1 MESQGDEGVFG
12 GLVEAQRNA
21 ALRGDD
27 TNMPTIRKLPVGLVN
42 KIAAGE
48 VIERPA
54 SVVKELLE
62 NSIDAGAKR
71 VEISIEGGGLDL
83 IRITDDGCGIDEEQ
97 LELAISP
104 HATSKLQNDDDLF
117 DVRTLGFRGEALAS
131 IAEISHMTLRSRT
144 AQSDSGYE
152 LLVKGGVQ
160 EPVRPTSGPVGTTI
174 EIRHLFFNTPVRR
187 KFMKS
192 AQTEMGHVTEAF
204 TRVALA
210 FPHVHMVLHSGS
222 RTVHDLPPTERWSE
236 RIRKFFGDEVADA
249 LISIDQ
255 RDDKVAI
262 HGYVCDPSVS
272 RSNNRMQYLFLN
284 GRHIRDKALQH
295 ALGEAYRGLMMV
307 GRMPVCFLHVDID
320 PKTVDVNVHPTKVE
334 VRFEDSGAIYS
345 RLLSGLRN
353 KFLNSDF
360 IPAARPTAEP
370 ILPGHVPAMAGAA
383 ISAGAQS
390 GASGSGSS
398 TSSLL
403 DWPQTT
409 TAALPRSVPDFR
421 PFPSARNEFG
431 GPVAPRSYQNDPF
444 GPMKSDAAPA
454 VPELPPNAKPWSAE
468 IDLDSSLGLPA
479 SGAGALPVSS
489 ESLPSVQRLDQAHH
503 STGGSKAVGFQIHN
517 RYLVSE
523 YEDGMV
529 IIDQH
534 ALHERVLFEQ
544 IKAKVLSKAVD
555 VQRLLV
561 PETVS
566 LPPQE
571 AALVNEYKSVLEEI
585 GLQVE
590 PFGGETFLIHSYPAM
605 LKGISPSEVLRQ
617 VLEPLLKGGKKPD
630 VRDLLDEMMNMMAC
644 KAAIKAGDK
653 LSDDEISELLKQ
665 RDLYQET
672 HHCPHGR
679 PTALFFSRDQLDK
692 MFKRI

>member
-1 MESQGDEGVFG
+1 
-12 GLVEAQRNA
+12 
-21 ALRGDD
+21 
-27 TNMPTIRKLPVGLVN
+27 MPTIRKLPVGLVN

-62 NSIDAGAKR
+62 NSIDAGSKR

-83 IRITDDGCGIDEEQ
+83 IRISDNGCGIDADQ

-131 IAEISHMTLRSRT
+131 IAEISHMSLKSRT
-144 AQSDSGYE
+144 AQSDSAYE
-152 LLVKGGVQ
+152 LIVKGGVQ
-160 EPVRPTSGPVGTTI
+160 EPVRPTSGPVGTTM

-192 AQTEMGHVTEAF
+192 AQTEMGHVIEAF

-210 FPHVHMVLHSGS
+210 FPGVHMVLNSGS
-222 RTVHDLPPTERWSE
+222 RTIHDLPPTERWSE

-295 ALGEAYRGLMMV
+295 ALGESYRGLMMV

-334 VRFEDSGAIYS
+334 VRFEDSGAIYT

-360 IPAARPTAEP
+360 IPAARPSVEP
-370 ILPGHVPAMAGAA
+370 ILPSLASSPASDAT
-383 ISAGAQS
+383 IPNLQRSS
-390 GASGSGSS
+390 LS

-409 TAALPRSVPDFR
+409 TAALPRSVPDFQ
-421 PFPSARNEFG
+421 PFPSARG
-431 GPVAPRSYQNDPF
+431 GFEARPSTSSFSNDPF
-444 GPMKSDAAPA
+444 GPVAISPTRADATMPSNAS
-454 VPELPPNAKPWSAE
+454 VWSPESNLEEAQELSSGSGQR
-468 IDLDSSLGLPA
+468 LDS
-479 SGAGALPVSS
+479 VS
-489 ESLPSVQRLDQAHH
+489 SVQRFDSSHENP
-503 STGGSKAVGFQIHN
+503 SPTKPSGFQIHN

-534 ALHERVLFEQ
+534 ALHERIIFEQ
-544 IKAKVLSKAVD
+544 IKAKVLSRAVD

-561 PETVS
+561 PETIT
-566 LPPQE
+566 LPPHE
-571 AALVNEYKSVLEEI
+571 ASLVIEYKSVLEEI
-585 GLQVE
+585 GLHVE
-590 PFGGETFLIHSYPAM
+590 PFGGDTFLIHSYPAM
-605 LKGISPSEVLRQ
+605 LKGISPVEVLRQ

-644 KAAIKAGDK
+644 KAAVKAGDK

-665 RDLYQET
+665 RDMFQET

>member
-1 MESQGDEGVFG
+1 
-12 GLVEAQRNA
+12 
-21 ALRGDD
+21 
-27 TNMPTIRKLPVGLVN
+27 MPTIRKLPVGLVN

-62 NSIDAGAKR
+62 NSIDAGSKR

-83 IRITDDGCGIDEEQ
+83 IRISDNGCGIDAEQ

-144 AQSDSGYE
+144 SQSDSAYE

-192 AQTEMGHVTEAF
+192 AQTEMGHVIEAF

-210 FPHVHMVLHSGS
+210 FPSVHMVLHSGS

-295 ALGEAYRGLMMV
+295 ALGESYRGLMMV

-334 VRFEDSGAIYS
+334 VRFEDSGAIYT

-360 IPAARPTAEP
+360 VPAARPTAEP
-370 ILPGHVPAMAGAA
+370 ILPSMIPTASSEGVIPTLPRSAA
-383 ISAGAQS
+383 
-390 GASGSGSS
+390 S

-409 TAALPRSVPDFR
+409 TAALPRAVPEFQ
-421 PFPSARNEFG
+421 PFPSARNSFS
-431 GPVAPRSYQNDPF
+431 APSSSGAYQHDPF
-444 GPMKSDAAPA
+444 GPMRNEAMRPL
-454 VPELPPNAKPWSAE
+454 PELPSNATAWSPQASLDDPSC
-468 IDLDSSLGLPA
+468 DLLSPENGSP
-479 SGAGALPVSS
+479 SS
-489 ESLPSVQRLDQAHH
+489 ESLTQAAVSSHRWDSAHAGPSPTRP
-503 STGGSKAVGFQIHN
+503 SGFQIHN

-534 ALHERVLFEQ
+534 ALHERIIFEQ

-571 AALVNEYKSVLEEI
+571 AALVMEYKAVLEEI
-585 GLQVE
+585 GLHVE

-605 LKGISPSEVLRQ
+605 LKGISPVEVLRQ

-644 KAAIKAGDK
+644 KAAVKAGDK

-665 RDLYQET
+665 RDMYQET

>member
-1 MESQGDEGVFG
+1 
-12 GLVEAQRNA
+12 
-21 ALRGDD
+21 
-27 TNMPTIRKLPVGLVN
+27 MPTIRKLPVGLVN

-62 NSIDAGAKR
+62 NSIDAGSKR

-83 IRITDDGCGIDEEQ
+83 IRISDNGCGIDAEQ

-144 AQSDSGYE
+144 SQSDSAYE

-192 AQTEMGHVTEAF
+192 AQTEMGHVIEAF

-210 FPHVHMVLHSGS
+210 FPSVHMVLHSGS

-295 ALGEAYRGLMMV
+295 ALGESYRGLMMV

-334 VRFEDSGAIYS
+334 VRFEDSGAIYT

-360 IPAARPTAEP
+360 VPAARPTAEP
-370 ILPGHVPAMAGAA
+370 ILPSMIPTASSEGVIPTLPRSAA
-383 ISAGAQS
+383 
-390 GASGSGSS
+390 S

-409 TAALPRSVPDFR
+409 TAALPRAVPEFQ
-421 PFPSARNEFG
+421 PFPSARNNFG
-431 GPVAPRSYQNDPF
+431 APSSSGAYQHDPF
-444 GPMKSDAAPA
+444 GPMRNEAIRPL
-454 VPELPPNAKPWSAE
+454 PELPSNATAWSPQ
-468 IDLDSSLGLPA
+468 SSLDDP
-479 SGAGALPVSS
+479 SP
-489 ESLPSVQRLDQAHH
+489 ESLTQTAASSHRWDSAHAGPSPTRP
-503 STGGSKAVGFQIHN
+503 SGFQIHN

-534 ALHERVLFEQ
+534 ALHERIIFEQ

-571 AALVNEYKSVLEEI
+571 AALVMEYKAVLEEI
-585 GLQVE
+585 GLHVE

-605 LKGISPSEVLRQ
+605 LKGISPVEVLRQ

-644 KAAIKAGDK
+644 KAAVKAGDK
-653 LSDDEISELLKQ
+653 LSDDEISELLVEGM
-665 RDLYQET
+665 DFVACVVGSCSVML
-672 HHCPHGR
+672 PLG
-679 PTALFFSRDQLDK
+679 
-692 MFKRI
+692 

>member
-1 MESQGDEGVFG
+1 
-12 GLVEAQRNA
+12 
-21 ALRGDD
+21 
-27 TNMPTIRKLPVGLVN
+27 MPTIRKLPVGLVN

-62 NSIDAGAKR
+62 NSIDAGSKR

-83 IRITDDGCGIDEEQ
+83 IRISDNGCGIDAEQ

-144 AQSDSGYE
+144 TQSDSAYE

-192 AQTEMGHVTEAF
+192 AQTEMGHVIEAF

-210 FPHVHMVLHSGS
+210 FPSVHMVLNSGS

-295 ALGEAYRGLMMV
+295 ALGESYRGLLMV
-307 GRMPVCFLHVDID
+307 SRMPVCFLHVDID

-360 IPAARPTAEP
+360 VPAARPTAEP
-370 ILPGHVPAMAGAA
+370 ILPSMVPSASSDAM
-383 ISAGAQS
+383 IPTLQRSPV
-390 GASGSGSS
+390 S

-409 TAALPRSVPDFR
+409 TAALPRTVPDFQ
-421 PFPSARNEFG
+421 PFPSARNSFG
-431 GPVAPRSYQNDPF
+431 APTNSSAFHNDPF
-444 GPMKSDAAPA
+444 GSIKNEPMRAHSELPA
-454 VPELPPNAKPWSAE
+454 NASNWSAQSELGDPSSVPLTPELSSYSEASAH
-468 IDLDSSLGLPA
+468 
-479 SGAGALPVSS
+479 
-489 ESLPSVQRLDQAHH
+489 RLDQAH
-503 STGGSKAVGFQIHN
+503 TGPSPTKPSGFQIHN

-534 ALHERVLFEQ
+534 ALHERIIFEQ

-571 AALVNEYKSVLEEI
+571 AALVTEYKTVLDEI

-605 LKGISPSEVLRQ
+605 LKGISPVEVLRQ

-644 KAAIKAGDK
+644 KAAVKAGDK
-653 LSDDEISELLKQ
+653 LSNDEISELLKQ
-665 RDLYQET
+665 RDMYQET

-692 MFKRI
+692 LFKRI

>member
-1 MESQGDEGVFG
+1 
-12 GLVEAQRNA
+12 
-21 ALRGDD
+21 
-27 TNMPTIRKLPVGLVN
+27 MPTIRKLPVGLVN

-62 NSIDAGAKR
+62 NSIDAGSKR

-83 IRITDDGCGIDEEQ
+83 IRISDNGCGIDAEQ

-144 AQSDSGYE
+144 TQSDSAYE

-192 AQTEMGHVTEAF
+192 AQTEMGHVIEAF

-210 FPHVHMVLHSGS
+210 FPSVHMVLNSGS

-236 RIRKFFGDEVADA
+236 RIRKFFGDEVADT

-295 ALGEAYRGLMMV
+295 ALGESYRGLLMV

-334 VRFEDSGAIYS
+334 VRFEDSGAIYT

-360 IPAARPTAEP
+360 VPAARPTAEP
-370 ILPGHVPAMAGAA
+370 ILPSMVPSASSDAMIPTLQRSPA
-383 ISAGAQS
+383 
-390 GASGSGSS
+390 S

-409 TAALPRSVPDFR
+409 TAALPRAVPDFQ
-421 PFPSARNEFG
+421 PFPSARTSFG
-431 GPVAPRSYQNDPF
+431 APTSAGPHHNDPF
-444 GPMKSDAAPA
+444 GSIKNEPVRAHS
-454 VPELPPNAKPWSAE
+454 ELPSNASVWSAQS
-468 IDLDSSLGLPA
+468 DLDDPSSA
-479 SGAGALPVSS
+479 SLTP
-489 ESLPSVQRLDQAHH
+489 ESFAHSDESVHRLDH
-503 STGGSKAVGFQIHN
+503 SHTGPSPTRPSGFQIHN

-534 ALHERVLFEQ
+534 ALHERIIFEQ

-571 AALVNEYKSVLEEI
+571 AALVTEYKTVLDEI

-605 LKGISPSEVLRQ
+605 LKGISPVEVLRQ

-644 KAAIKAGDK
+644 KAAVKAGDK
-653 LSDDEISELLKQ
+653 LSNDEISELLKQ
-665 RDLYQET
+665 RDMYQET

>member
-1 MESQGDEGVFG
+1 
-12 GLVEAQRNA
+12 
-21 ALRGDD
+21 
-27 TNMPTIRKLPVGLVN
+27 MPTIRKLPVGLVN

-62 NSIDAGAKR
+62 NSIDAGSKR

-83 IRITDDGCGIDEEQ
+83 IRISDNGCGIDAEQ

-144 AQSDSGYE
+144 AQSDSAYE

-192 AQTEMGHVTEAF
+192 AQTEMGHVIEAF

-210 FPHVHMVLHSGS
+210 FPSVHMVLNSGS

-295 ALGEAYRGLMMV
+295 ALGESYRGLLMV

-334 VRFEDSGAIYS
+334 VRFEDSGAIYT

-360 IPAARPTAEP
+360 VPAARPTAEP
-370 ILPGHVPAMAGAA
+370 ILPSMAASDTIIPTLQRQPA
-383 ISAGAQS
+383 
-390 GASGSGSS
+390 S

-409 TAALPRSVPDFR
+409 TAALPRAVPDFQ
-421 PFPSARNEFG
+421 PFPSARTSFG
-431 GPVAPRSYQNDPF
+431 APTSAGSHHNDPF
-444 GPMKSDAAPA
+444 GSIKNEPIRAHSELPSNASVWSAQSDLDDPSSPSLAPESLAHSDA
-454 VPELPPNAKPWSAE
+454 
-468 IDLDSSLGLPA
+468 
-479 SGAGALPVSS
+479 
-489 ESLPSVQRLDQAHH
+489 SVHRLDH
-503 STGGSKAVGFQIHN
+503 SHAGPSPSKPSGFQIHN

-534 ALHERVLFEQ
+534 ALHERIIFEQ

-571 AALVNEYKSVLEEI
+571 AALVTEYKMVLEEI

-605 LKGISPSEVLRQ
+605 LKGISPVEVLRQ

-644 KAAIKAGDK
+644 KAAVKAGDK

-665 RDLYQET
+665 RDMYQET

>member
-1 MESQGDEGVFG
+1 
-12 GLVEAQRNA
+12 
-21 ALRGDD
+21 
-27 TNMPTIRKLPVGLVN
+27 MPTIRKLPVGLVN

-62 NSIDAGAKR
+62 NSIDAGSKR

-83 IRITDDGCGIDEEQ
+83 IRISDNGCGIDAEQ

-104 HATSKLQNDDDLF
+104 HATSKLQNDEDLF

-144 AQSDSGYE
+144 TQSDSAYE

-192 AQTEMGHVTEAF
+192 AQTEMGHVIEAF

-210 FPHVHMVLHSGS
+210 FPSVHMVLNSGS

-236 RIRKFFGDEVADA
+236 RIRKFFGDEVADT

-295 ALGEAYRGLMMV
+295 ALGESYRGLLMV

-334 VRFEDSGAIYS
+334 VRFEDSGAIYT

-360 IPAARPTAEP
+360 VPAARPTAEP
-370 ILPGHVPAMAGAA
+370 ILPSMVP
-383 ISAGAQS
+383 SASSDSMIPSLQRSPA
-390 GASGSGSS
+390 S

-409 TAALPRSVPDFR
+409 TAALPRAVPDFQ
-421 PFPSARNEFG
+421 PYPSARTSFG
-431 GPVAPRSYQNDPF
+431 APTSAGSHHNDPF
-444 GPMKSDAAPA
+444 GSIKNEPTRAHSELPSNASVWSAQSDLDDPSSASLSPESFAHSDA
-454 VPELPPNAKPWSAE
+454 
-468 IDLDSSLGLPA
+468 
-479 SGAGALPVSS
+479 
-489 ESLPSVQRLDQAHH
+489 SVHRLDH
-503 STGGSKAVGFQIHN
+503 SHTGPSSTRPSGFQIHN

-534 ALHERVLFEQ
+534 ALHERIIFEQ

-571 AALVNEYKSVLEEI
+571 AALVTEYKTVLDEI

-605 LKGISPSEVLRQ
+605 LKGISPVEVLRQ

-644 KAAIKAGDK
+644 KAAVKAGDK
-653 LSDDEISELLKQ
+653 LSNDEISELLKQ
-665 RDLYQET
+665 RDMYQET